1 MNEDKTEGTVVERTG
16 VYTSIIV
23 LCVLCTEVIVGAKLN
38 VLGVGL
44 GYYVVNEVVLL
55 GFYWWILRKIVHKV
69 IDATYNKLTEG
80 TDLTKFK
87 TVDCLKLK
95 GDLTLKYYSYMVSV
109 LFIFSVIKM
118 VAIFR

>member
-1 MNEDKTEGTVVERTG
+1 
-16 VYTSIIV
+16 
-23 LCVLCTEVIVGAKLN
+23 VIVGAKLN

-87 TVDCLKLK
+87 TLP
-95 GDLTLKYYSYMVSV
+95 
-109 LFIFSVIKM
+109 
-118 VAIFR
+118 